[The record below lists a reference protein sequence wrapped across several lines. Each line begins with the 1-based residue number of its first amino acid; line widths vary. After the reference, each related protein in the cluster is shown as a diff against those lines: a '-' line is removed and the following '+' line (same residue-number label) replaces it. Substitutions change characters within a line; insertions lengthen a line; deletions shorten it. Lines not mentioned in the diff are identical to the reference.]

1 MREYWAAQ
9 KQKRR
14 NATVNFV
21 MESNTGEMD
30 ERKKRRICQS
40 MVQHFD
46 TLTVGMDASGRKEIF
61 DELLQYPCFLTMQS
75 KSIELEAIML
85 RNIRN
90 ILDHVKVPRSS
101 DEFFV
106 KKSAMLML
114 VNGGSKEQNI
124 DMSIRQVAKLMEIHK
139 RNLYSAKHN
148 LVVSSEFDG
157 SFRASACHRD
167 DARRTHITH
176 TVKDIVFQFWT
187 DETRVSP
194 NKKDVCTDEEV
205 RYIRVAFDKIKESIQ
220 YAQQKYK
227 RAADKNR
234 KSLQFKDGDWV
245 LLQFTK
251 AQLKTTTGKNWK
263 GEPTGHQKYY
273 MKLAERYYGPF
284 QILSRINETAYK
296 LRLPANWHIH
306 NAFHVRLLKPF
317 KGDPPTEPVQ
327 EEPPLFDDKEEVLQP
342 EEILRH
348 EENTLRSG
356 KSDVCAIRI
365 SSRLR
370 YYMMSFENVT
380 TVPHFS
386 FGSEL
391 GSKVCLLSEIP
402 GAHIKSAKLLRSGEV
417 SCGGGVLPT
426 LPLYQILE
434 VLHGK
439 HSNWQLQ
446 GARPSKAAARSS
458 LVFADKHWQGLRVDA
473 SGTYSRKLTKSAP
486 GSIHGPSGDII
497 NTLPNELLCHIFHYL
512 ATSRDRVA
520 CSSVSKRWL
529 MLQSHMLRGSFVHEV
544 NGVSCL
550 EREYYTEC
558 NTQEAGVCGESDE
571 DDGIEAGQ
579 QRGRGGDLS
588 RCLSGRKASDVRLA
602 AIALGTEMRGGLGKL
617 CIRGGSSGTGLE
629 VTMTDVGLSAI
640 GSWCS
645 GLRVLSLWNCP
656 YIIDEGLCAIGKGCP
671 LLEKVDLYR
680 CPLLGDTGL
689 QVIAKSCPGLS
700 FLNLDECENVG
711 DNALVAF
718 AERCFNLT
726 TLNVQNCPQ
735 VLVLLA
741 LHNLDQVTAEGF
753 AFLGKGPGMP
763 ALKHLHVSNCKSFT
777 DYALAMVAS
786 HCCSLRNLH
795 LLNCEHVS
803 DKGLVFFM
811 KVASCVQ
818 VLHLE
823 RCNLITG
830 TGLIVALSGR
840 GKGLRELQVRKC
852 EGLQQ
857 VQAICP
863 HIPLDTALESVC
875 LADCPG
881 VSDLLVALVGLLS
894 PEASSIDFS
903 GLSEITDDGLL
914 AFLCGSRKLTS
925 LNLSGCANVTD
936 RSLCTII
943 QQCGQNIRSL
953 VLDGCKRL
961 TDKTLKAI
969 SSHCPFLEDL
979 DVSECAI
986 SDAGLKVLVDNAGQ
1000 VLTSLNLSGCVG
1012 ISDITLPFIY
1022 KSCDSLLDLNIKN
1035 CTGLSEK
1042 GGLSTYSQPQPDR
1055 VFQEMPFFA
1064 VPGWLGSGMLL
1075 KQIEFQAPEYHQ
1087 WGYPNVIMQQVSTRG
1102 MLSRA
1107 RRGKTSVAEQGEAR
1121 LLLSRAR

>member
-1 MREYWAAQ
+1 
-9 KQKRR
+9 
-14 NATVNFV
+14 
-21 MESNTGEMD
+21 
-30 ERKKRRICQS
+30 
-40 MVQHFD
+40 
-46 TLTVGMDASGRKEIF
+46 
-61 DELLQYPCFLTMQS
+61 
-75 KSIELEAIML
+75 
-85 RNIRN
+85 
-90 ILDHVKVPRSS
+90 
-101 DEFFV
+101 
-106 KKSAMLML
+106 
-114 VNGGSKEQNI
+114 
-124 DMSIRQVAKLMEIHK
+124 
-139 RNLYSAKHN
+139 
-148 LVVSSEFDG
+148 
-157 SFRASACHRD
+157 
-167 DARRTHITH
+167 
-176 TVKDIVFQFWT
+176 
-187 DETRVSP
+187 
-194 NKKDVCTDEEV
+194 
-205 RYIRVAFDKIKESIQ
+205 
-220 YAQQKYK
+220 
-227 RAADKNR
+227 
-234 KSLQFKDGDWV
+234 
-245 LLQFTK
+245 
-251 AQLKTTTGKNWK
+251 
-263 GEPTGHQKYY
+263 
-273 MKLAERYYGPF
+273 
-284 QILSRINETAYK
+284 
-296 LRLPANWHIH
+296 
-306 NAFHVRLLKPF
+306 
-317 KGDPPTEPVQ
+317 
-327 EEPPLFDDKEEVLQP
+327 
-342 EEILRH
+342 
-348 EENTLRSG
+348 
-356 KSDVCAIRI
+356 
-365 SSRLR
+365 
-370 YYMMSFENVT
+370 MMSCENVT

-386 FGSEL
+386 FGPEL

-402 GAHIKSAKLLRSGEV
+402 EAHIKSAKFLRSGEV
-417 SCGGGVLPT
+417 PCGGSVLPT

-446 GARPSKAAARSS
+446 GALPSKTASRSS
-458 LVFADKHWQGLRVDA
+458 FVFTDKHWQGLRVDA
-473 SGTYSRKLTKSAP
+473 SGTYCRKLNKSAP

-497 NTLPNELLCHIFHYL
+497 NNLPNELLCHIFHYL
-512 ATSRDRVA
+512 ATPRDRVA

-550 EREYYTEC
+550 EREFYTEC

-571 DDGIEAGQ
+571 DDGVEAGQ
-579 QRGRGGDLS
+579 ERGRGGVLS

-617 CIRGGSSGTGLE
+617 CIRGGSSGTGE

-656 YIIDEGLCAIGKGCP
+656 YIKDEGLCAIGKGCP

-689 QVIAKSCPGLS
+689 QVIAKSCPELS

-718 AERCFNLT
+718 AERCFNLA
-726 TLNVQNCPQ
+726 TLNVQNCPRVSDYGIGIAVRSLKRLKKLKLAGLKVTDESLIAIGSCAQ
-735 VLVLLA
+735 VLVWLA
-741 LHNLDQVTAEGF
+741 LHNLDQATAEGF

-811 KVASCVQ
+811 KVTSCVQ

-830 TGLIVALSGR
+830 TGLIAALSGR
-840 GKGLRELQVRKC
+840 GKGLRELQVKKC
-852 EGLQQ
+852 AGLKQLE
-857 VQAICP
+857 AMCP

-903 GLSEITDDGLL
+903 RLSEITDDGLL

-953 VLDGCKRL
+953 VIDGCKRL
-961 TDKTLKAI
+961 SDKTLKAI

-986 SDAGLKVLVDNAGQ
+986 SDAGLKVLVENAGQ

-1012 ISDITLPFIY
+1012 ISDVTLPFIY
-1022 KSCDSLLDLNIKN
+1022 KNCDSLLDLNIKN
-1035 CTGLSEK
+1035 CTGLSKK
-1042 GGLSTYSQPQPDR
+1042 GISW
-1055 VFQEMPFFA
+1055 F
-1064 VPGWLGSGMLL
+1064 
-1075 KQIEFQAPEYHQ
+1075 H
-1087 WGYPNVIMQQVSTRG
+1087 
-1102 MLSRA
+1102 SRMWNC
-1107 RRGKTSVAEQGEAR
+1107 TV
-1121 LLLSRAR
+1121 LY